1 MTATFGS
8 FRRAVAG
15 VALVALGAVLP
26 GGCGSRE
33 GAKPEGQPRPVVTGV
48 PIVTVSAE
56 EGPRIVEALGT
67 VRAANVA
74 EVALQAMGRITSL
87 PVEEGRRVVA
97 GDLLAAI
104 DDAAARAQLAAAE
117 AAHAEALSGAQEAEA
132 AVAQAE
138 AAKLLAEK
146 TWERYRALFEEK
158 VVTAQEYDEAEARR
172 AMAAREHQRA
182 LERKAQTAARIE
194 RTAAEVSGA
203 RTMLGHTRV
212 TAPFAGVVT
221 QRRADAGSMAVPG
234 VPIVVLEEAGR
245 YRIEAAV
252 PERWLGAVRAGTRAE
267 ALLDSLPGKA
277 FRVAV
282 SEVVPAVDPAT
293 RTFLVKAD
301 LTAPGLRTGQSGRLR
316 FPAGRERILSVP
328 REAVVRAGGLDGVFL
343 LSPDNVARLALVT
356 TGQPLDGRV
365 EILSGLSAG
374 DRVAAD
380 PAGRLADGVR
390 VEAAR

>member
-1 MTATFGS
+1 MRATVGS
-8 FRRAVAG
+8 IRRGVAG
-15 VALVALGAVLP
+15 IALVALGSILA
-26 GGCGSRE
+26 GGCGPRE
-33 GAKPEGQPRPVVTGV
+33 GAKPGGEKRPVVTGV
-48 PIVTVSAE
+48 AIATVSAE
-56 EGPRIVEALGT
+56 EGARIVEALGT

-74 EVALQAMGRITSL
+74 EVAPQAMGRITSL
-87 PVEEGRRVVA
+87 PVEEGRRVEP
-97 GDLLAAI
+97 GDLLASI

-117 AAHAEALSGAQEAEA
+117 AAHAEARSGAQEAEA

-172 AMAAREHQRA
+172 TMADREHARA
-182 LERKAQTAARIE
+182 LEKRGQTAARVA
-194 RTAAEVSGA
+194 RTAAEVA
-203 RTMLGHTRV
+203 AAKAMLGHTRL

-234 VPIVVLEEAGR
+234 VPILVLEEAGR

-252 PERWLGAVRAGTRAE
+252 PERWLGAVRVGSRAE
-267 ALLDSLPGKA
+267 VLLDSLPGRS

-282 SEVVPAVDPAT
+282 SEAVPAVDPAT

-301 LTAPGLRTGQSGRLR
+301 LSAPGLRTGQSGKVR
-316 FPAGRERILSVP
+316 FSAGRERILAVP
-328 REAVVRAGGLDGVFL
+328 REALVRPGGLDGVYL

-356 TGQPLDGRV
+356 TGQTLDGRV
-365 EILSGLSAG
+365 EILSGLSPG
-374 DRVAAD
+374 DRVAVD